1 MDRRTINELRL
12 RSFSRAP
19 RIAFV
24 CECADDDCHRT
35 VTLTPEVYRSL
46 RDDGQAVLFRGH
58 TGVEASAPV
67 STT

>member
-1 MDRRTINELRL
+1 MDRQTVNELRL

-35 VTLTPEVYRSL
+35 VTLTPGAYRSL
-46 RDDGQAVLFRGH
+46 RDDGQAVLFAGH
-58 TGVEASAPV
+58 VGVEASRPLSA
-67 STT
+67 T